1 MSTIST
7 TTITLFLLADFT
19 VIGSVGR
26 NCLSSR
32 MEITVVAKDIERG
45 GKILSNNSYSRKVWG
60 IKMCL
65 TWCMLS
71 RESFL
76 HIVDCAQLYEK
87 EKVGFF
93 LNICLCHYN

>member
-1 MSTIST
+1 MVLFSLLDCDNYVNHLYHSHY
-7 TTITLFLLADFT
+7 TLPSGRFYSYRVT
-19 VIGSVGR
+19 VGR

-32 MEITVVAKDIERG
+32 MEITVEAKDIERG
-45 GKILSNNSYSRKVWG
+45 GKILSNNSYSRKVRG

-71 RESFL
+71 KESFL

-87 EKVGFF
+87 KK
-93 LNICLCHYN
+93 